1 MVTGRRPSAPKLIT
15 VVCLTLESIAGA
27 GPSTAGAQMSTQQ
40 HPNDPRADGQDRH
53 RWTRLTAAAIAGI
66 LAGGTRAVT
75 TWIIERLGH

>member
-1 MVTGRRPSAPKLIT
+1 
-15 VVCLTLESIAGA
+15 
-27 GPSTAGAQMSTQQ
+27 MSTQQ